1 MTTQVASA
9 PLPTLMQRLA
19 AAFRPMHAR
28 GALFAGPAHPPA
40 GPGAAAPRTS
50 APQLDRFVA
59 QLREL
64 LAATDETARRRLE
77 REVLELAA
85 PLQAAGVFDLLR
97 IAHAPL
103 AAMVADHLAASAG
116 EPRHPALG

>member
-1 MTTQVASA
+1 MTTPVASA
-9 PLPTLMQRLA
+9 PLPTLLQRLA

-28 GALFAGPAHPPA
+28 GALLAGPAHPPA
-40 GPGAAAPRTS
+40 RRHDVAPRTS

-59 QLREL
+59 RLREL
-64 LAATDETARRRLE
+64 LAASDEAARQRLE

-97 IAHAPL
+97 IAHAPV
-103 AAMVADHLAASAG
+103 AAMVADHLAATAG
-116 EPRHPALG
+116 EPRRPALG